1 MVKMITSSLLMKHYK
16 FLLIKQIHIFCFFL
30 FICLT
35 SCARYRPTLLI
46 NYTQEGKEISIRKL
60 VDGASPS
67 WSPDGRKIVFQRDG
81 LLILDLT
88 TKEETRFTQAGTSPS
103 WSPDGKKIA
112 YVNNGIRVWDS
123 ETDTHRQLSK
133 SGNNPCW
140 FPKGDS
146 LVFNHNG
153 IWRINIDGSDK
164 IKLLDMGIPL
174 SFSPDGSSLLVEV
187 WEPDH
192 VLFKLATFGISTLEL
207 NHLVE
212 GTKGSFAPDGYSIVY
227 SSEGIWIYSIIS
239 KDSTGIVLS
248 GYDPK
253 WSPDGDNI
261 IFHTRGFL
269 WLVNSPYKSVKP
281 KNGFK

>member
-1 MVKMITSSLLMKHYK
+1 MIKMETSYLLNKPSK
-16 FLLIKQIHIFCFFL
+16 FL
-30 FICLT
+30 FIKQTYIWSLCLFVCLT

-46 NYTQEGKEISIRKL
+46 KRN
-60 VDGASPS
+60 
-67 WSPDGRKIVFQRDG
+67 G
-81 LLILDLT
+81 LWILDLA
-88 TKEETRFTQAGTSPS
+88 TKRETSFTQAGSNPS

-112 YVNNGIRVWDS
+112 YVNNGIWVWDS

-133 SGNNPCW
+133 SGNHPCW
-140 FPKGDS
+140 FPDGDS

-153 IWRINIDGSDK
+153 IWRINIYGSNK

-187 WEPDH
+187 WEPDR
-192 VLFKLATFGISTLEL
+192 VLFNLAIFDISTREL
-207 NHLVE
+207 NHLAE

-227 SSEGIWIYSIIS
+227 SSEGLWIYSIIK
-239 KDSTGIVLS
+239 KDSTGIILK

-261 IFHTRGFL
+261 IFYMRGSI
-269 WLVNSPYKSVKP
+269 WLVNAPYKPIKP
-281 KNGFK
+281 KKGFKKI